1 MKQHLNEGNKKL
13 PIIINEVIYAGKE
26 SPYPYTVDIL
36 NMFENPALAKELMF
50 KPPKMTDLTVKTEEE
65 LVKEGVVGLM
75 EVMIK
80 QGICRDHLNWI
91 KNRPHL
97 VYEIVNSPF
106 GYASILYILAT
117 DAVNSPEKLK
127 KAIMEAAPNQ
137 EKLVMTAAQQLIQE
151 GREVGIELG
160 MEKRSLETAQ
170 NMLAKHLAIELISDI
185 TGLSVE
191 KIKSLS

>member
-1 MKQHLNEGNKKL
+1 MKQHLNGGNKKL

-106 GYASILYILAT
+106 GYASIFNLF
-117 DAVNSPEKLK
+117 
-127 KAIMEAAPNQ
+127 
-137 EKLVMTAAQQLIQE
+137 
-151 GREVGIELG
+151 
-160 MEKRSLETAQ
+160 
-170 NMLAKHLAIELISDI
+170 
-185 TGLSVE
+185 
-191 KIKSLS
+191 